1 MTMKE
6 EYERTM
12 RVVTYCIVG
21 IVLAFLVSLLT
32 GCTTTKYVEVEKVKT
47 DTVYKSKIL
56 KDSVWL
62 HDSVFVKEYT
72 KGDTVFRDRDRWHT
86 KFVEKLI
93 TDTVYKSRVDSIPVP
108 YPVEK
113 LVPRELSWYQKGL
126 MWSGGIAILI
136 VVIFILIKF
145 QFFGLWRWI
154 KSML

>member
-1 MTMKE
+1 MKE
-6 EYERTM
+6 YEKTM
-12 RVVTYCIVG
+12 RVITYCIVG

-47 DTVYKSKIL
+47 DTVYKSKIER
-56 KDSVWL
+56 DSVWL

-113 LVPRELSWYQKGL
+113 LVPRELSWYQNVL
-126 MWSGGIAILI
+126 MWSGGIAIVAI
-136 VVIFILIKF
+136 IIFILIKF

>member
-1 MTMKE
+1 
-6 EYERTM
+6 M
-12 RVVTYCIVG
+12 RVITYCIVG
-21 IVLAFLVSLLT
+21 IVLAFLVSFLT

-47 DTVYKSKIL
+47 DTVYQSKIL

-108 YPVEK
+108 YPVERK
-113 LVPRELSWYQKGL
+113 PTFKEKALTTMGTIFP
-126 MWSGGIAILI
+126 IAFLISCVLILI
-136 VVIFILIKF
+136 LYYRK
-145 QFFGLWRWI
+145 
-154 KSML
+154 

>member
-1 MTMKE
+1 MKE
-6 EYERTM
+6 YEKTM
-12 RVVTYCIVG
+12 RVITYCIVG

-32 GCTTTKYVEVEKVKT
+32 GCTTVKYVEVEKVKT
-47 DTVYKSKIL
+47 DTIYQSKIL

-108 YPVEK
+108 YPKEVFVEK
-113 LVPRELSWYQKGL
+113 KLNVFQKGL
-126 MWSGGIAILI
+126 MWSGGIAIASLF
-136 VVIFILIKF
+136 IFLGLKF
-145 QFFGLWRWI
+145 KKIFSLFT
-154 KSML
+154 